1 MKYFITAIDTNVGK
15 TVFSAI
21 LAKALNYPY
30 WKPIQCG
37 DLDRSDSMKVEE
49 WANVEIFPEAYK
61 LKQPMSPHEAARLS
75 GVEVN
80 LSDIQSPETSDLVIE
95 GAGGIMVPLN
105 YSGELI
111 IDIAKKTNSEIIL
124 VIKNYLGSI
133 NQSLLSCD
141 YLRSHNMNVKG
152 IVLMG
157 DENASSEKI
166 IEKLSGLDIL
176 FRVPYGDLN
185 EKFIEEQAR
194 KLKEKWDEIS

>member
-21 LAKALNYPY
+21 LAKALEYPY

-37 DLDRSDSMKVEE
+37 DLDQSDSMKVEK
-49 WANVEIFPEAYK
+49 WAKVKIFPEAYR

-75 GVEVN
+75 EVEVR
-80 LSDIQSPETSDLVIE
+80 LSDIQVPEVNDLVIE

-105 YSGELI
+105 YNGELVI
-111 IDIAKKTNSEIIL
+111 EIAQKTNAEVIL

-133 NQSLLSCD
+133 NHSLLSCD
-141 YLRSHNMNVKG
+141 YLKSHNINVKG
-152 IVLMG
+152 IVLIG

-166 IEKLSGLDIL
+166 IEKISGLDIL
-176 FRVPYGDLN
+176 FRIPYGDLN
-185 EKFIEEQAR
+185 ADFIKDQSN